1 MSIEGLAP
9 KIPLV
14 YDSQNGPYQAVA
26 DYPSLV
32 QQNLK
37 MLLLTSPGERIMIP
51 DYGVGLRRM
60 LFEPATKYTHD
71 LVRERI
77 YQQVESYMPYLS
89 IKVLNVDSG
98 DGVNV
103 DESLLSI
110 LLRYEIIP
118 LKTNDFISLNADL
131 TRKVFI

>member
-89 IKVLNVDSG
+89 IKVLNVDSR

>member
-9 KIPLV
+9 KVPLV
-14 YDSQNGPYQAVA
+14 YDSQHGPYQMIQ

-37 MLLLTSPGERIMIP
+37 MLLLTSPGERIMVP
-51 DYGVGLRRM
+51 EYGVGLRRM

-71 LVRERI
+71 VVREKI
-77 YQQVESYMPYLS
+77 YQQVQTYMPFLN
-89 IKVLNVDSG
+89 IKVLDINSG

-118 LKTNDFISLNADL
+118 LKTNDFLSLNADL
-131 TRKVFI
+131 NRRVFI